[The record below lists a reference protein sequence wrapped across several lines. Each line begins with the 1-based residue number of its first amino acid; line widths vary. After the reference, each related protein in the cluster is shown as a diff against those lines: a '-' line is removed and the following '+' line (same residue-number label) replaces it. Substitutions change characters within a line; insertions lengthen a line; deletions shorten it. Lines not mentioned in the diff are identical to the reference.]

1 MKIIAQERF
10 LVAPESA
17 SDVYHPATV
26 LAGRFVIV
34 MALRLR
40 FNIFAIS

>member
-10 LVAPESA
+10 VVSPESA
-17 SDVYHPATV
+17 SNVYHPSTV

-34 MALRLR
+34 MAL
-40 FNIFAIS
+40 AP